1 MKVLRWTLL
10 IVLGLL
16 LNSGYPNLGYAADP
30 EEADREAL
38 KELLTELE
46 QKIEDADKRMVAH
59 PKFLDELRALIERFR
74 GKLRE
79 VFLKEDF
86 SDGNYSRN
94 PTWIVDSGRFQMTP
108 SQRLYSRVPVDRPA
122 TATSSKEKSD
132 VVGVLIQEV
141 MRTALE
147 KEGKT
152 EPTPVPR
159 EASIRTLTRIGP
171 AFEVDLSFVSD
182 SPWGSMEVVLLG
194 GEPTVAR
201 YRMIYQAAPSAD
213 RPIQIV
219 RERGSRRYTIES
231 ATQYPALDDGMPHR
245 LQWIRDYQGRM
256 RVLVDGEEVLST
268 VEVFYQTD
276 FSGLSLVNRGGTYEW
291 GPIHVQEASRD

>member
-10 IVLGLL
+10 IVLGLFL
-16 LNSGYPNLGYAADP
+16 ISGYPNLGYSSDP
-30 EEADREAL
+30 EDADRQAL

-46 QKIEDADKRMVAH
+46 QKIQDADKRMIAH
-59 PKFLDELRALIERFR
+59 PKFLDELRALIDKFR

-86 SDGNYSRN
+86 ADGDYSRN

-122 TATSSKEKSD
+122 TTTTSREKSD
-132 VVGVLIQEV
+132 VVGVLLQEV
-141 MRTALE
+141 MRSALE
-147 KEGKT
+147 KEGKR
-152 EPTPVPR
+152 ESAPVPS
-159 EASIRTLTRIGP
+159 EASIHTLARIGP
-171 AFEVDLSFVSD
+171 AFEVDLSFVSE

-194 GEPTVAR
+194 GEPAIAR
-201 YRMIYQAAPSAD
+201 YRMIYQAVPSAE
-213 RPIQIV
+213 RPIQII

-231 ATQYPALDDGMPHR
+231 ATQYPSLDDGMPHR

-276 FSGLSLVNRGGTYEW
+276 FDGLSLVNRGGTYEW
-291 GPIHVQEASRD
+291 GPIEVQEASRD

>member
-1 MKVLRWTLL
+1 MKVFRWTLL
-10 IVLGLL
+10 IVLGLFVI
-16 LNSGYPNLGYAADP
+16 SVYPNLVYASDP
-30 EEADREAL
+30 EEADRQAL

-46 QKIEDADKRMVAH
+46 QKIQDADKRMIAH
-59 PKFLDELRALIERFR
+59 PKFLDELRDLIDKFR

-86 SDGNYSRN
+86 TDGNYNRN

-108 SQRLYSRVPVDRPA
+108 SQRLYSQVPIDRPS
-122 TATSSKEKSD
+122 TTTTSREKSD
-132 VVGVLIQEV
+132 VVGVLLQEV
-141 MRTALE
+141 MRSALE
-147 KEGKT
+147 KEQKK
-152 EPTPVPR
+152 ESAPVPS
-159 EASIRTLTRIGP
+159 EAAIHTLERIGP
-171 AFEVDLSFVSD
+171 AFEVDLSFVSE

-194 GEPTVAR
+194 GEPAIAR
-201 YRMIYQAAPSAD
+201 YRMIYHAAPSAD
-213 RPIQIV
+213 RPIQII

-231 ATQYPALDDGMPHR
+231 AEQYPALDDGVPHR

-276 FSGLSLVNRGGTYEW
+276 FAGLSLVNRGGTYEW